1 MSKVTNLTE
10 SLKARLGEAVVSK
23 IVGIN
28 VASEIIA
35 NLVDEELEALHIKF
49 TRNKVGD
56 DIVYRFKPESFSKL
70 KPLADKLVANDFAI
84 VGLSSFTTSDDEVII
99 FKNGDWRQV

>member
-1 MSKVTNLTE
+1 MSKVTKLTE
-10 SLKARLGEAVVSK
+10 SLKTRLKEAVQAS
-23 IVGIN
+23 IVGVN
-28 VASEIIA
+28 AAAEEIADLVETELRSA
-35 NLVDEELEALHIKF
+35 NIKF
-49 TRNKVGD
+49 DKAKAGD
-56 DIVYRFKPESFSKL
+56 DIVFTFKPESFSKL